1 MTFTILPKIK
11 IHYLMIALIIICS
24 FSGFLGQI
32 LLISFTILLHEMGH
46 LFFIILFGGKIK
58 SMTLNIFG
66 GRLDANTSKIKKRW
80 KKILVDMGRNYYKYF
95 KNNDKIDFII
105 RFNWLMIVFN
115 LLPIFPLD
123 GYRFIEDVCILNK
136 KILIKEIFIYGG
148 ILILLF
154 VMISTFIMGYYG
166 IIAICIYLIYLNILK
181 LLQNKRL
188 EKQYYYQ
195 MMYEMTHFCLK

>member
-1 MTFTILPKIK
+1 
-11 IHYLMIALIIICS
+11 
-24 FSGFLGQI
+24 
-32 LLISFTILLHEMGH
+32 
-46 LFFIILFGGKIK
+46 
-58 SMTLNIFG
+58 
-66 GRLDANTSKIKKRW
+66 
-80 KKILVDMGRNYYKYF
+80 
-95 KNNDKIDFII
+95 
-105 RFNWLMIVFN
+105 MIVFN

-123 GYRFIEDVCILNK
+123 CYRFIEDVCILNK